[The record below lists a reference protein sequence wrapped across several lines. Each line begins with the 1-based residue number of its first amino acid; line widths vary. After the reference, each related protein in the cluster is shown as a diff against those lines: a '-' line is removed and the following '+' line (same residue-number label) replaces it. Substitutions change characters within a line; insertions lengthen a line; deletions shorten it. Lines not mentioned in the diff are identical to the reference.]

1 MKIPD
6 LDVFCVRPSPAA
18 GGLCIRF
25 PGGFTLCLPDPRLGH
40 PLSQVEALLKG
51 FSAALMPL
59 APFFN
64 LLAVVVAII
73 DVIKAV
79 PALIG
84 PPPDPAKFIEALNK
98 LIEAAAK
105 LVSLIPQASIPIFV
119 KDLLAVV
126 AFFLRALATEL
137 QAFVAQAT
145 RIEESATLAADLNL
159 PSLSVEVSCA
169 QDAFDIEMANLN
181 ESLGPL
187 AQLLGLV
194 NVLLGLAGL
203 PEIEVD
209 LSTSSSPQ
217 EAIDAML
224 RIAQVLDDVANTIPV

>member
-6 LDVFCVRPSPAA
+6 LNFFCVRPAPAA

-25 PGGFTLCLPDPRLGH
+25 PGGFTLCLPDPRIGH

-51 FSAALMPL
+51 LSAALMPL

-64 LLAVVVAII
+64 ILAVVVALI
-73 DVIKAV
+73 DVVKAA
-79 PALIG
+79 PKLIG
-84 PPPDPAKFIEALNK
+84 PPPEPQAFIEALNK
-98 LIEAAAK
+98 LLQAASK
-105 LVSLIPQASIPIFV
+105 LLSLIPQASIPIFV
-119 KDLLAVV
+119 KDILAVT
-126 AFFLRALATEL
+126 AYFLRALATEL

-145 RIEESATLAADLNL
+145 RIAESATLAAELGL

-194 NVLLGLAGL
+194 NLLLGLAGL
-203 PEIEVD
+203 PEISVD
-209 LSTSSSPQ
+209 LSTSDDPQ

-224 RIAQVLDDVANTIPV
+224 KIAQTLDDIANTIPV